1 MGVTY
6 KLKQEIIDFIIEQK
20 KQNPALGC
28 RPLAALAFN
37 KFQVEVSKSSINALI
52 KKAGLSM
59 PVGRRIK
66 RAKPASGALS
76 ITPIKAVIKSAAD
89 SVRELSPSKETFKPE
104 KEILQPQETI
114 PLPPPQP
121 LAEPLS
127 EKSPEPE
134 ENEIEPEKIEPVAP
148 EIESPEAV
156 AEVEEPPTEKS
167 PETEEAPAKEEMA
180 PYIEEKESAVEPP
193 AEVSSQPPIEEVK
206 PLAEASPVQEEPVQ
220 AEEKEQ
226 VQEPESLP
234 ADGEIPLVEPQPEAA
249 KEQEIPEPERKE
261 EPKEEILEPAE
272 EKQDIPEPLKE
283 SKPEEVLPQ
292 TPSAEEVPIAQEEAP
307 QGVTEENII
316 PAAPEITPQ
325 PASPEPAPAPE
336 PAPESEPEP
345 EPVPVHVEP
354 AAREII
360 SGLGE
365 FTTSGAIILKA
376 ADYLLGVVENFT
388 AAVRNRLGLQSAD
401 LANRIEFLLYAPYF
415 GISLEKIKQE
425 FAADSR
431 ILPLVNRELNPLE
444 MENLLFKL
452 VDTPTVNSDITN
464 IMNQAFQEVRSVQVR
479 LSDGNVF
486 YLDAQMYSVWSAP
499 QIPYDFCSSIYNV
512 KKRLNLSGKESE
524 PLILFTSPGYDT
536 PSKELF
542 DLINAFNA
550 KESTV
555 NNLAFLSGKFEELER
570 VAFSEPKRQLFAF
583 SLWPWQFGHFRKIK
597 LTGEFQKISIPPF
610 DQEVFV
616 SESEVEL
623 SQPQTKQ
630 KVTLRGCAIK
640 SSLQEKIKTI
650 ILTNSPN
657 EKNTQEIVSLFQ
669 EFWPNP
675 QEIFEDYSR
684 KIEIFTYTANY
695 QNDFAGIL
703 GQKPQNFHDLKGLFN
718 YYLKA
723 LDLYSRRY
731 LFPYGYD
738 QKEFTFIK
746 ENFYDLKIS
755 LSLEKGYLKA
765 VFRPPEGYP
774 CLNDLIS
781 VCQRLN
787 ERRVVFGGNRVW
799 FLVA

>member
-6 KLKQEIIDFIIEQK
+6 KLKQEIIDFILEQK

-66 RAKPASGALS
+66 RAKPTSGALS

-104 KEILQPQETI
+104 KEVIQPIETI

-127 EKSPEPE
+127 EKSPESE
-134 ENEIEPEKIEPVAP
+134 EKEIEPEKIEPVVP
-148 EIESPEAV
+148 EIESLEAV
-156 AEVEEPPTEKS
+156 AEAEEPPTEKS
-167 PETEEAPAKEEMA
+167 PEKEETPAKEETI
-180 PYIEEKESAVEPP
+180 PLVEEKEGAVEPL
-193 AEVSSQPPIEEVK
+193 AEVSSQPPIEEEK
-206 PLAEASPVQEEPVQ
+206 PLAEASPVQEEPIQ

-234 ADGEIPLVEPQPEAA
+234 AAGETPAVEPQPEAV
-249 KEQEIPEPERKE
+249 KEQEVPESKKEE
-261 EPKEEILEPAE
+261 EPKEEILEPAGE
-272 EKQDIPEPLKE
+272 AQNIPEPPKE
-283 SKPEEVLPQ
+283 SEPEEVPPQ
-292 TPSAEEVPIAQEEAP
+292 TPPVEEVPITQQEVP
-307 QGVTEENII
+307 QEVTEENIL
-316 PAAPEITPQ
+316 PAAPENTPE
-325 PASPEPAPAPE
+325 PASPEPAPAP
-336 PAPESEPEP
+336 EPEP

-354 AAREII
+354 AAREIV
-360 SGLGE
+360 SDQGE
-365 FTTSGAIILKA
+365 FTTSGVIILKA
-376 ADYLLGVVENFT
+376 ADCLLGVVENFT
-388 AAVRNRLGLQSAD
+388 AAVKNRLVQQGAD

-415 GISLEKIKQE
+415 GISLDKIKQE
-425 FAADSR
+425 FAADSQ
-431 ILPLVNRELNPLE
+431 ILPLVNRELNASE
-444 MENLLFKL
+444 TENLLFKL
-452 VDTPTVNSDITN
+452 VDTPTLNSDITN

-550 KESTV
+550 KESAV
-555 NNLAFLSGKFEELER
+555 NNLAFLSGKFEELES
-570 VAFSEPKRQLFAF
+570 VSFSEPKRQFFAF

-597 LTGEFQKISIPPF
+597 LTGEFQKILIAPF

-616 SESEVEL
+616 SESVVEL
-623 SQPQTKQ
+623 LQPQTKQ

-640 SSLQEKIKTI
+640 NSLQEKIKTI
-650 ILTNSPN
+650 ILTNLPN
-657 EKNTQEIVSLFQ
+657 EMNTQEVVSLFQ

-703 GQKPQNFHDLKGLFN
+703 GQKPQNFHDLRGLFN

-738 QKEFTFIK
+738 QKEFTFVK
-746 ENFYDLKIS
+746 EHFYDLKIS

>member
-6 KLKQEIIDFIIEQK
+6 KLKQEIIDFILEQK

-28 RPLAALAFN
+28 RPLAELAFN

-66 RAKPASGALS
+66 RSKPASGALS

-104 KEILQPQETI
+104 KEIFQPQETI

-134 ENEIEPEKIEPVAP
+134 EKEIEPEKIEPVVP
-148 EIESPEAV
+148 EIESLEAA
-156 AEVEEPPTEKS
+156 AEAEEPPTEKS
-167 PETEEAPAKEEMA
+167 PEKEETPAKEETT
-180 PYIEEKESAVEPP
+180 PPVEEKEGAVEPL
-193 AEVSSQPPIEEVK
+193 AEVSSQPPIEEEK

-226 VQEPESLP
+226 VPEPESLP
-234 ADGEIPLVEPQPEAA
+234 AAGEIPLVEPQPEAV
-249 KEQEIPEPERKE
+249 KEQEVPEPEKKE
-261 EPKEEILEPAE
+261 EPKEEIIEPAGEAQNIPEPPKEPEPEEAPPQTPPAE
-272 EKQDIPEPLKE
+272 EAPIT
-283 SKPEEVLPQ
+283 Q
-292 TPSAEEVPIAQEEAP
+292 TEAP
-307 QGVTEENII
+307 QEVTEENIL
-316 PAAPEITPQ
+316 PAAPEITPE
-325 PASPEPAPAPE
+325 PASPEPAPAP
-336 PAPESEPEP
+336 EPEP

-360 SGLGE
+360 SGQGE

-388 AAVRNRLGLQSAD
+388 AAVKNRLGLQGAD

-415 GISLEKIKQE
+415 GISLDKIKQE
-425 FAADSR
+425 FAADSQ
-431 ILPLVNRELNPLE
+431 ILPLVNRELNASE
-444 MENLLFKL
+444 TENLLFKL
-452 VDTPTVNSDITN
+452 VDTPTLNSDITN

-550 KESTV
+550 KESAV
-555 NNLAFLSGKFEELER
+555 NNLAFLSGKFEELES
-570 VAFSEPKRQLFAF
+570 VSFSEPKRQFFAF

-597 LTGEFQKISIPPF
+597 LTGEFQKILIAPF

-616 SESEVEL
+616 SESVVEL
-623 SQPQTKQ
+623 LQPQTKQ

-640 SSLQEKIKTI
+640 NSLQEKIKTI
-650 ILTNSPN
+650 ILTNLPN
-657 EKNTQEIVSLFQ
+657 EMNTQEVVSLFQ

-703 GQKPQNFHDLKGLFN
+703 GQKPQNFHDLRGLFN

-738 QKEFTFIK
+738 QKEFTFVK
-746 ENFYDLKIS
+746 EHFYDLKIS